1 MESDYKS
8 QKEKVK
14 IGPLKSLIIGTKINE
29 KSPELVNNKFSP
41 YILLRKQN

>member
-29 KSPELVNNKFSP
+29 KSPELVNKFSP
-41 YILLRKQN
+41 YILLGK